1 MPKLTKRFVDSLVAA
16 PGSTDV
22 TYWDDSLKGFG
33 VRLRSGGIGSW
44 IVMYRT
50 QEGRLRKLTLGR
62 VGTLTPDEARKE
74 ARQKLAQV
82 DKGGDPAADKSAARK
97 AMTVGELCDLY
108 VIESKTWLKPSTH
121 ANNLTC
127 IECHIRPL
135 IGGRAVARL
144 NVSDIAKLQ
153 ADIAAGKTAKMKK
166 RTGRG
171 GNTTGGKGAA
181 SRSLAILST
190 ILEFARRNGF
200 IENNPARLVKKY
212 PSQRR
217 TRFLSLDDFAALG
230 AAMRKAEAEGENS
243 TGIAAIKALALTGC
257 RRSEILS
264 LPWSWFDA
272 KNSCIRFGDTKT
284 GAQMRPI
291 GISAVEFLQRQ
302 PRHENIEWIFP
313 AKTGDGYFIGLPR
326 VFERLCARA
335 KIKDASIHT
344 LRHSFAS
351 AAAGLGYS
359 ELTIAGL
366 LGHSISGVTAR
377 YAHMPD
383 KALLAAAD
391 IISQRILDALKGKGD
406 AEIMEF
412 PNKPPSQLEIAP

>member
-1 MPKLTKRFVDSLVAA
+1 MPKLTKRFVDSLATN
-16 PGSTDV
+16 PGSKDV

-33 VRLRSGGIGSW
+33 VRFRSGKLGSW

-62 VGTLTPDEARKE
+62 VGKLTPDEARKE
-74 ARQKLAQV
+74 ARQKLAEA
-82 DKGGDPAADKSAARK
+82 DKGGDPAADKAAARK
-97 AMTVGELCDLY
+97 AMTVGELCDFY
-108 VIESKTWLKPSTH
+108 VTESKAWLKPSTH
-121 ANNLTC
+121 ANNVTC

-135 IGGRAVARL
+135 IGGRAIARL
-144 NVSDIAKLQ
+144 TVADLAKMQ

-181 SRSLAILST
+181 ARSLAIMSA

-200 IENNPARLVKKY
+200 IENNLARLVKKY
-212 PSQRR
+212 PSQKR
-217 TRFLSLDDFAALG
+217 TRFFSLDEFAALG
-230 AAMRKAEAEGENS
+230 AAMRDAEEAVENS

-257 RRSEILS
+257 RRGEILS
-264 LPWSWFDA
+264 LPWDWLDA

-284 GAQMRPI
+284 GAQMRTI
-291 GISAVEFLQRQ
+291 GKSAVEFLQSQ
-302 PRHENIEWIFP
+302 PRNENIEWIFP

-335 KIKDASIHT
+335 GIKDASIHT

-366 LGHSISGVTAR
+366 LGHSLSGVTAR

-391 IISQRILDALKGKGD
+391 IISKRILDALNGKGD

-412 PNKPPSQLEIAP
+412 PNKPNSQLEIAP